1 MAEILDSLNINN
13 DIQSVSQADEALIA
27 DTQASVV
34 GLFGLTAL
42 VTKLNT
48 LLEGVINA
56 NKNKLNGKYYT
67 EYTEAELKNILE
79 QVLKTLNDIDFTLKN
94 ATKPTLIYGY
104 NSGSTTANQ
113 LLATQLDVLTNA
125 LPGDSKAFK
134 VLVKDMFND
143 YSKAITSSKKLINKF
158 FKLSG
163 QNLLKDTG
171 LTSSVLKGFLE
182 KNSLWGAKKQLMKD
196 LLAQLGDKKY
206 IPITCKR
213 KDGSTFVRNY
223 QVDKY
228 AQLVARTRFG
238 QAQVLG
244 AIETSEANDIYT
256 FTVTSHNTQT
266 AICKPHEG
274 KIYTTDRELIDL
286 GIFPALDGST
296 TPLYHVNCQH
306 RLVPRVYSQAAMA
319 RLKARAA

>member
-42 VTKLNT
+42 VTKLNS
-48 LLEGVINA
+48 LLEGVISA

-113 LLATQLDVLTNA
+113 LLAAQLDVLTNA
-125 LPGDSKAFK
+125 GAGDSKALK
-134 VLVKDMFND
+134 VLVRDMFND

-196 LLAQLGDKKY
+196 LLVQLGDK
-206 IPITCKR
+206 R
-213 KDGSTFVRNY
+213 
-223 QVDKY
+223 
-228 AQLVARTRFG
+228 A
-238 QAQVLG
+238 
-244 AIETSEANDIYT
+244 
-256 FTVTSHNTQT
+256 
-266 AICKPHEG
+266 
-274 KIYTTDRELIDL
+274 
-286 GIFPALDGST
+286 FP
-296 TPLYHVNCQH
+296 
-306 RLVPRVYSQAAMA
+306 
-319 RLKARAA
+319 

>member
-67 EYTEAELKNILE
+67 EYTAAELKNILE

-113 LLATQLDVLTNA
+113 LLAAQLDVLTNA
-125 LPGDSKAFK
+125 GPGDSKALK
-134 VLVKDMFND
+134 RRPISVPMNVQLLMYMFL
-143 YSKAITSSKKLINKF
+143 APPLI
-158 FKLSG
+158 
-163 QNLLKDTG
+163 
-171 LTSSVLKGFLE
+171 
-182 KNSLWGAKKQLMKD
+182 SL
-196 LLAQLGDKKY
+196 
-206 IPITCKR
+206 PIT
-213 KDGSTFVRNY
+213 
-223 QVDKY
+223 
-228 AQLVARTRFG
+228 
-238 QAQVLG
+238 
-244 AIETSEANDIYT
+244 
-256 FTVTSHNTQT
+256 
-266 AICKPHEG
+266 KPPC
-274 KIYTTDRELIDL
+274 D
-286 GIFPALDGST
+286 A
-296 TPLYHVNCQH
+296 
-306 RLVPRVYSQAAMA
+306 
-319 RLKARAA
+319 